1 MSDPTEKLKD
11 DIQNLKDKVTRHEQ
25 YFWLAGALAVIF
37 GLASAYGLNAFQTLR
52 QQIED
57 VHDPLGQYT
66 QKKISEINEAA
77 EGAVKH
83 EVDRQVG
90 QLLKG
95 FTDWENSKTQAKSS
109 FCTIKEKQIKC
120 SLSCD
125 EHTIAVGGFC
135 ELAEGAGKKWAIQNF
150 GLDSEANSYHCLWT
164 PIGETDPSA
173 RGIVNVLCRKP
184 APAN

>member
-1 MSDPTEKLKD
+1 MTDLTEKPKD
-11 DIQNLKDKVTRHEQ
+11 DIQNLKDKMTRHEQ

-37 GLASAYGLNAFQTLR
+37 GLTGAYGLNVLQTLR

-77 EGAVKH
+77 EGAVKR

-95 FTDWENSKTQAKSS
+95 FTDWANSKTGS
-109 FCTIKEKQIKC
+109 FE
-120 SLSCD
+120 
-125 EHTIAVGGFC
+125 F
-135 ELAEGAGKKWAIQNF
+135 
-150 GLDSEANSYHCLWT
+150 
-164 PIGETDPSA
+164 
-173 RGIVNVLCRKP
+173 
-184 APAN
+184 